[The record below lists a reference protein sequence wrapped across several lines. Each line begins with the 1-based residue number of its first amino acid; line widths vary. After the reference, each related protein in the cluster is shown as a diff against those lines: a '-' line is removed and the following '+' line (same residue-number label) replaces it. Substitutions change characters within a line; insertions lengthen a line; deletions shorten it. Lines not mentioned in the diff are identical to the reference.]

1 MILKWDFPHLMS
13 VDGLSEITSLDS
25 QFQVYQDADPII
37 NNESQ
42 WLSGSG
48 DTLLEFGAVIGDFFQ
63 STQ

>member
-1 MILKWDFPHLMS
+1 MS